1 MKRGFGANKKGL
13 SDVITNV
20 LVIVLVIAA
29 IGILWAALKPTIQKG
44 AESTEQAGCF
54 QIDLQPVTCVK
65 NGMTGNT
72 ANVTYKWVS
81 GDQEL
86 IGVKMVLGKDD
97 GSSTSADGDSITS
110 LATVSKTNVDFGGKP
125 KQFSVAAVIKSSS
138 GKSITCQASQAV
150 QCN

>member
-1 MKRGFGANKKGL
+1 MKREFEMNKKGL
-13 SDVITNV
+13 SDVVTSV

-29 IGILWAALKPTIQKG
+29 IGILWAALKPIIQKG

-54 QIDLQPVTCVK
+54 QIDLAPVKCIK
-65 NGMTGNT
+65 NNMTGNT

-86 IGVKMVLGKDD
+86 IGVKMVLGKED
-97 GSSTSADGDSITS
+97 GSSSSQDGDSITS
-110 LATVSKTNVDFGGKP
+110 LATVSMTDVNFGGKP
-125 KQFSVAAVIKSSS
+125 KQFSVAPVIKSSS
-138 GKSITCQASQAV
+138 GKSITCQASQPV

>member
-1 MKRGFGANKKGL
+1 MKRGFAMNKRGL

-29 IGILWAALKPTIQKG
+29 IGILWASLKPTIQKG
-44 AESTEQAGCF
+44 AESTEQAGCY
-54 QIDLQPVTCVK
+54 QIDLAPVDCIK

-81 GDQEL
+81 GDVDL

-97 GSSTSADGDSITS
+97 GSSISADGDSITS
-110 LATVSKTNVDFGGKP
+110 LATVFKTNVDFGGKP
-125 KQFSVAAVIKSSS
+125 KQFSVAPVIKTSS
-138 GKSITCQASQAV
+138 GKSITCPASQPV
-150 QCN
+150 LCQ

>member
-1 MKRGFGANKKGL
+1 MKRGFEMDKKGL

-44 AESTEQAGCF
+44 AESTEQAGCY
-54 QIDLQPVTCVK
+54 QIDLAPVTCIR
-65 NGMTGNT
+65 NDIAGNT

-81 GDQEL
+81 GDIDL
-86 IGVKMVLGKDD
+86 IGVKMILGKED
-97 GSSTSADGDSITS
+97 GSSTSVDGDLITS
-110 LATVSKTNVDFGGKP
+110 LATVAKNDVNFGAKP
-125 KQFSVAAVIKSSS
+125 KQFSVAPVIKSSS

-150 QCN
+150 QCA